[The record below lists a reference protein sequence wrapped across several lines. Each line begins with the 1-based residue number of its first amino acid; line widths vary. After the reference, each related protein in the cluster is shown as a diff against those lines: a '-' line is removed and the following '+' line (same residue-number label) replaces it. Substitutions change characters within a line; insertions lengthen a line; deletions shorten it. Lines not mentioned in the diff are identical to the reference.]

1 MQTKNNGST
10 NYIIWIRDVYK
21 GHSVPLNMYSS
32 PLHIRIYGHEPVF
45 QALSKNEPTR
55 HLNLPLPSFKARI
68 QCETTHE
75 IANVSLSC
83 FMYFGI
89 VYMAVDLYNYDTV
102 VYYMISIT
110 SY

>member
-1 MQTKNNGST
+1 M
-10 NYIIWIRDVYK
+10 
-21 GHSVPLNMYSS
+21 PLNMYSS
-32 PLHIRIYGHEPVF
+32 PLHIRIYGYRPVF

-55 HLNLPLPSFKARI
+55 HLNLPLSSFKARI

-75 IANVSLSC
+75 IANVSLFC